1 MLRLEIM
8 TTSIMKRGLAA
19 LRVRL
24 DSVSISGV
32 LLTVCLLTIA
42 RWDLKFVAT
51 WRTRHWD
58 MGRLAIPN
66 YDASIAF
73 ASLALVIIGLIV
85 IWTGYQKRTRWSW
98 FIMVVFVCVYFVPA
112 NLVDVFLDIS
122 RVGWRWWPG
131 VVQDAMEGRPF
142 ALGAIKGLAILALM
156 IIALLLPSRA
166 FFGKKPTLSS
176 GDQSKN

>member
-1 MLRLEIM
+1 MP
-8 TTSIMKRGLAA
+8 KGQAA
-19 LRVRL
+19 LRGRL
-24 DSVSISGV
+24 NSVSISGV
-32 LLTVCLLTIA
+32 LFTISLLVIA
-42 RWDLKFVAT
+42 RWNFRFAAT

-85 IWTGYQKRTRWSW
+85 IWTGYQKRMRWSW

-142 ALGAIKGLAILALM
+142 AVGAIKGLVILALM
-156 IIALLLPSRA
+156 IIALLVPIRA
-166 FFGKKPTLSS
+166 FFGKKPTLPS
-176 GDQSKN
+176 GDQSKS

>member
-1 MLRLEIM
+1 
-8 TTSIMKRGLAA
+8 MKV
-19 LRVRL
+19 RV

-32 LLTVCLLTIA
+32 LFTICLLTIA
-42 RWDLKFVAT
+42 WWDLKFAAT

-85 IWTGYQKRTRWSW
+85 IWTGYQKRMRWSW

-142 ALGAIKGLAILALM
+142 AIGAIRGLVILALM
-156 IIALLLPSRA
+156 IIALLVPIRA
-166 FFGKKPTLSS
+166 FFRKKPFLSP
-176 GDQSKN
+176 GDPSKS